1 MFKKSTLF
9 VVVSLLA
16 GGCIEPDDFGP
27 EGTYMAETRA
37 TVKAASLE
45 YADAEREPYQL
56 QWHAD
61 DAVDLYYAPT
71 KVWKTYARTSTETDA
86 SVADFSAE
94 QEWEYGRRSH
104 IFYAIAPSR
113 ALSET
118 PESDPS
124 GLPFELAETQFVNDG
139 FEKYMI
145 SSALTVVKE
154 SSGEKHVEL
163 ELSPALSLLDLEL
176 SATSDFVLK
185 TLSLTPVGAGT
196 GKGLTGP
203 YKLDAATTT
212 VNMRTTVG
220 NSVTLDF
227 GEGLTMEKGKF
238 YQARAVVLPGR
249 NLQE

>member
-1 MFKKSTLF
+1 M
-9 VVVSLLA
+9 A
-16 GGCIEPDDFGP
+16 GGRC
-27 EGTYMAETRA
+27 R
-37 TVKAASLE
+37 V
-45 YADAEREPYQL
+45 
-56 QWHAD
+56 
-61 DAVDLYYAPT
+61 LYYAPT

-185 TLSLTPVGAGT
+185 TLSLTPVGAG
-196 GKGLTGP
+196 P
-203 YKLDAATTT
+203 
-212 VNMRTTVG
+212 
-220 NSVTLDF
+220 
-227 GEGLTMEKGKF
+227 
-238 YQARAVVLPGR
+238 ARVLPVPTNSTPR
-249 NLQE
+249 LRRSICAQRSVIV